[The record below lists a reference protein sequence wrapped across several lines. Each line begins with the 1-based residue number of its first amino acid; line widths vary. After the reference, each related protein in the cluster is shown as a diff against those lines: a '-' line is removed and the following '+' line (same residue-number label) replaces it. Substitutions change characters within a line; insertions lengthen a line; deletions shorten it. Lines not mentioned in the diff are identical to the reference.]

1 MRASDLLGA
10 GVRDADGANLGHVS
24 DIRVVQDGPVL
35 GTWGAA
41 FRVTGLVVSPNH
53 TGSFLGYERGSVRGP
68 WLVATI
74 VKWLHRDAVL
84 VPWEDVESWADRCVR
99 VRRRR
104 AELPPV
110 PPLD

>member
-1 MRASDLLGA
+1 MRTSDLLGA
-10 GVRDADGANLGHVS
+10 RVCGPDGTDLGTVT
-24 DIRVVQDGPVL
+24 DLRMVQDGPIL

-41 FRVTGLVVSPNH
+41 FRLTGLVVSH
-53 TGSFLGYERGSVRGP
+53 RGAGSFLGYERGSVRGP

-84 VPWEDVESWADRCVR
+84 VPWDDVESWADRCVR
-99 VRRRR
+99 VRRRK